1 MDKLSV
7 TYSTFDTF
15 KDDNLL
21 FSYMGFLSN
30 TMVINSI
37 DLIERNIV
45 KNKELKKIKRKLSFL
60 MIESFQNIIRYG
72 DTPEK
77 RDDYLKEMFLV
88 RNVKNHFYIVSVNL
102 VENSKV
108 KYVKEKL
115 DNVNKLNNEEL
126 NKLYRKILTNNEFT
140 DEGGAGLGFI
150 EMARKTRQKLDFEFV
165 KVDEK
170 YSYFYLIIKVKEE
183 QKSEENEIESNHID
197 IKWVKNF
204 HESATKD
211 ELIVLHKGNI
221 SLKVIEPVTSM
232 VEGNITNK
240 ELNIQNLALNLT
252 LEIFETANS
261 TPIAVSKESD
271 SIFIISNNK
280 KKKKNVISIG
290 NYIVNKDIIL
300 LKQNL
305 ELLKNMNKREQKKLY
320 ESIANEKAPKENK
333 SKIALSLI
341 NIAIECNNE
350 FEYKFQ
356 RISENKSFYSFS
368 VNV

>member
-72 DTPEK
+72 DAPKNREN
-77 RDDYLKEMFLV
+77 YLKEMFLV
-88 RNVKNHFYIVSVNL
+88 RNIKSHFYIVSVNL
-102 VENSKV
+102 IENPKV
-108 KYVKEKL
+108 KYVKTKL
-115 DNVNKLNNEEL
+115 NNVNNLTNEEL

-150 EMARKTRQKLDFEFV
+150 EMARKTRHKLEFEFV
-165 KVDEK
+165 KIDEK
-170 YSYFYLIIKVKEE
+170 YSYFYLIIKVKE
-183 QKSEENEIESNHID
+183 QQASEENEKESNHID
-197 IKWVKNF
+197 IKWVKDF
-204 HESATKD
+204 HELATKN
-211 ELIVLHKGNI
+211 ELVVLHKGNI

-232 VEGNITNK
+232 VEGNINNK

-261 TPIAVSKESD
+261 TPITVSKEGD
-271 SIFIISNNK
+271 SIFIISGNK
-280 KKKKNVISIG
+280 EKNKNVISIG
-290 NYIVNKDIIL
+290 NYIGNEDIII

-305 ELLKNMNKREQKKLY
+305 ELLKNMNKGEQKELY
-320 ESIANEKAPKENK
+320 KSLENKKIPKENK